1 MLAVKANMRPK
12 VSQIASKFKEQRGM
26 RGGEEKA
33 ILHDERKRDG
43 ERDGIVKME
52 KQFNSANA
60 AGRFSTN
67 KKIIMQVLKPEVYF
81 WTGQSY

>member
-1 MLAVKANMRPK
+1 MLVVKANMRPK

-33 ILHDERKRDG
+33 ILHDER